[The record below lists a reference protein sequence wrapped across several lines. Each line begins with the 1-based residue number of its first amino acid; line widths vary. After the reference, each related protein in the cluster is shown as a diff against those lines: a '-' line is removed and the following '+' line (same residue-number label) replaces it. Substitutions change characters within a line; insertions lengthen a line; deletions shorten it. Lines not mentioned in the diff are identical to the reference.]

1 MDPQEQLTKHAAD
14 IGELKGKL
22 DALATKDFVREQNA
36 ALLKE
41 ITEKFDKQ
49 TRDIQQE
56 INKHREFRTRVTA
69 IFTVVAVTLSVLVAA
84 INAFVGAVSIGL
96 IQL

>member
-36 ALLKE
+36 ALLKD
-41 ITEKFDKQ
+41 ISEKFDKQ

-56 INKHREFRTRVTA
+56 INQNRQFRTRVTTIGTIIA
-69 IFTVVAVTLSVLVAA
+69 VALSIAVAA
-84 INAFVGAVSIGL
+84 INAYVGAVSAGI
-96 IQL
+96 IQI